1 MKRLFLLTLICVSA
15 AEASIH
21 PVSLVASVRPR
32 LHDGFIDKA
41 NLLRIRGGSS
51 ESASAWNAGSK
62 LSQRPAAPG
71 LSSTS
76 PSQSY
81 RSPPPYNS
89 QANDDTNT
97 QVKEQFADAFLQR
110 EDRNRFIA
118 RVYGILTGQLLFT
131 AGTIHAFHM
140 FPQIRDWMMY
150 SQAGRKVPLLG
161 LVISTIAWWIALS
174 SEQTRQSSPMRWPIL
189 LAFTAGESIAV
200 GFISS
205 VYNYN
210 TVIKAMVGT
219 GMCTF
224 SVTAYTILQKNPKYD
239 LSQWGRALSG
249 LGMAFVLYGLVRVLE
264 LFGVLPRGFLPY
276 SEAIYSILGAGL
288 FNLYLAHHTRLIV
301 SGKSSKYQMNEKDY
315 ILGAMSVYS
324 DIINIFLYILRLLGD
339 MDDRN

>member
-1 MKRLFLLTLICVSA
+1 MKCLVLISLLCASA
-15 AEASIH
+15 SEASIH
-21 PVSLVASVRPR
+21 PVISIRPR
-32 LHDGFIDKA
+32 LNGYSDSP
-41 NLLRIRGGSS
+41 NLLQIRGGSD
-51 ESASAWNAGSK
+51 SASAWNAGSK
-62 LSQRPAAPG
+62 LSQRPGPG
-71 LSSTS
+71 LSSAS
-76 PSQSY
+76 PGQSY
-81 RSPPPYNS
+81 RTPPPYNR
-89 QANDDTNT
+89 QEGNDESNT
-97 QVKEQFADAFLQR
+97 QLKEQFADAFLQR

-131 AGTIHAFHM
+131 AGTIHLFHLN
-140 FPQIRDWMMY
+140 PQIRDWMIY

-161 LVISTIAWWIALS
+161 LLISTVAWWVALS
-174 SEQTRQSSPMRWPIL
+174 SEQTRQSSLMRWPIL

-205 VYNYN
+205 IYNYS
-210 TVIKAMVGT
+210 TVLKAMVWT

-224 SVTAYTILQKNPKYD
+224 SVTAYTMLQKNPKYD

-249 LGMAFVLYGLVRVLE
+249 LGMAFLMYGLVRVLE
-264 LFGVLPRGFLPY
+264 LFGILPPGFLPY

-301 SGKSSKYQMNEKDY
+301 SGKSAKYQMNEKDY

-339 MDDRN
+339 LDDKK

>member
-1 MKRLFLLTLICVSA
+1 MKCLVLISLLCASA

-21 PVSLVASVRPR
+21 PAVSIRPR
-32 LHDGFIDKA
+32 LHGYSETSK
-41 NLLRIRGGSS
+41 LLWIRGGS

-62 LSQRPAAPG
+62 LSQRPGTG
-71 LSSTS
+71 LSSAS
-76 PSQSY
+76 PGQSY
-81 RSPPPYNS
+81 RTPPPYNRQEGYEDS
-89 QANDDTNT
+89 NT
-97 QVKEQFADAFLQR
+97 QLKEQFADAFLQR

-131 AGTIHAFHM
+131 ASTIHLFHLN
-140 FPQIRDWMMY
+140 PQIRDWMIY

-161 LVISTIAWWIALS
+161 LLISTVAWWIALS

-205 VYNYN
+205 IYNYA
-210 TVIKAMVGT
+210 TVMKAMVWT

-249 LGMAFVLYGLVRVLE
+249 LGMAFLMYGLVRVLE
-264 LFGVLPRGFLPY
+264 LFGILPQGFLPY
-276 SEAIYSILGAGL
+276 SEALYSILGAGL

-301 SGKSSKYQMNEKDY
+301 SGKSAKYQMNEKDY

-339 MDDRN
+339 LDDRD